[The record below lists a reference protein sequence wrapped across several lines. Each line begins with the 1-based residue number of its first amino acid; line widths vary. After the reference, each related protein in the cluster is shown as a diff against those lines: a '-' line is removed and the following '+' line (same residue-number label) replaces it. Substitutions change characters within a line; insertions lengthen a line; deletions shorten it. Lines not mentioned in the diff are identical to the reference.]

1 MPIITHELLDNT
13 MNYST
18 YVAMVR
24 ELLTQNQT
32 TGIYIS
38 DTFWVNI
45 TKRNLDRMDFLIE
58 SVELEERIVKKLEA
72 YQIPLTWLVITEAW
86 CIDSPESLAIVHKM
100 TMLNPD
106 IHLKIVLRDNPPN
119 IIDNFLTNESRS
131 IPKIICLDAESLVVL
146 GTWGPRPIELQ
157 TKLMLQ
163 AKMFSDILKYSKE
176 KIEDH
181 KKLINDIRAWYS
193 AIPSY
198 DIQREIIAS
207 LLF

>member
-1 MPIITHELLDNT
+1 

-32 TGIYIS
+32 TGIYVS

-86 CIDSPESLAIVHKM
+86 CIDSPESLVIVHKM
-100 TMLNPD
+100 AMLNPD
-106 IHLKIVLRDNPPN
+106 IHLKIVLRDKPPN

-131 IPKIICLDAESLVVL
+131 IPKIICLDTESLVVL
-146 GTWGPRPIELQ
+146 GTWGPRPVE
-157 TKLMLQ
+157 LQ
-163 AKMFSDILKYSKE
+163 AKYMLRAMILNSVSRNGKE
-176 KIEDH
+176 QIEDQ
-181 KKLINDIRAWYS
+181 KKLINDVRAWYS